1 LQHRSSPPVHN
12 FPSPSPLPH
21 TARTISVLAHRPD
34 SHADRFGQF
43 VGRGDVLFAQGG
55 EEDVGAGEG
64 VFEGVVVGEGELEMV
79 GDGVELVVFE
89 MGPCFRGD
97 FVGAEV
103 AGRGVW
109 DAVEL
114 EDVPEGGHV
123 EGGVVGNDEGVL
135 DAGEDFFGVEGV
147 EADGVADHAGLD
159 AVDQD
164 VEVVEVIVADVGA
177 DEPVFALDDL
187 AVFDDDEADGA
198 DAAVPAVGG
207 LKVQG
212 GESHGGSFR
221 GGGRGCGGGVREAAR
236 FSHAII
242 ADAPSLLKKLP
253 VFFNKE
259 LLWGILLKVS
269 LIRIVVCACGRDGA
283 TVGSIIES
291 CLFLFCYYVY
301 IIL

>member
-1 LQHRSSPPVHN
+1 MKDRDTINNYLDQLNFLKRIIYRGSLSPP
-12 FPSPSPLPH
+12 PH
-21 TARTISVLAHRPD
+21 TARTIPVLAHRPD
-34 SHADRFGQF
+34 PHADHFGKF
-43 VGRGDVLFAQGG
+43 VRRGDVLFAQGG
-55 EEDVGAGEG
+55 EKDVGAGEG

-89 MGPCFRGD
+89 MGPCFGGD

-109 DAVEL
+109 NAVEL
-114 EDVPEGGHV
+114 KDVPEGGHV
-123 EGGVVGNDEGVL
+123 EGGVVGNDEGVM

-164 VEVVEVIVADVGA
+164 VEVVEIVIADVGA

-187 AVFDDDEADGA
+187 AVFNDDEADGA

-212 GESHGGSFR
+212 GESHGSSFR
-221 GGGRGCGGGVREAAR
+221 GGGGCSWMRGSVTITGFSLGSFPTSKAYKAVRSAGR
-236 FSHAII
+236 H
-242 ADAPSLLKKLP
+242 P
-253 VFFNKE
+253 
-259 LLWGILLKVS
+259 
-269 LIRIVVCACGRDGA
+269 CANC
-283 TVGSIIES
+283 
-291 CLFLFCYYVY
+291 
-301 IIL
+301 